1 MCGVCEPLLALVI
14 ISLVTAAPPPTQFFQ
29 ILTGKRCDKFWDLV
43 FYFVGL
49 LILYLLSVHRYIP
62 LSSVQKQFITGGIG
76 AESVTG
82 ILFENYRYLGF

>member
-1 MCGVCEPLLALVI
+1 M
-14 ISLVTAAPPPTQFFQ
+14 
-29 ILTGKRCDKFWDLV
+29 